1 MWKNLCPTYVLRR
14 KNVGLLSDLEE
25 VRHGMYREASF
36 REEDGVGMRSSSCRQ
51 SESSTQKPKSCT
63 KSRGFSSGMASSCL
77 RKEYSSQSVSW
88 LLLGI
93 SSGGRRFTFELR
105 SSGDR
110 AHLVLWGHWGAVA
123 CASQELLARDCYS
136 PLHMASAWVGFLHD
150 ESERVSWRKS
160 ERIKQMSWI

>member
-1 MWKNLCPTYVLRR
+1 MWKNLCPTYVSRR

-36 REEDGVGMRSSSCRQ
+36 REEDGLGMRSSSCRQ
-51 SESSTQKPKSCT
+51 SESSAQQPKSCT
-63 KSRGFSSGMASSCL
+63 RSRGFSSGMASSCL

-110 AHLVLWGHWGAVA
+110 AHLVLWGHWELWPVLLRNCWPETATVPSTWLLHGSVSCMMNQSESAEG
-123 CASQELLARDCYS
+123 SQRE
-136 PLHMASAWVGFLHD
+136 
-150 ESERVSWRKS
+150 
-160 ERIKQMSWI
+160 